1 MGAGDQPLLPPT
13 LHPHHQEE
21 RNLLQKDIAELLNI
35 TASAY
40 GYYEQGKRIPDS
52 DTINLLSDYFNVSL
66 DYLMGKTNIRQSAD
80 NIINSNSTE
89 YTVALHSDTD
99 YDELPKEAKDEI
111 NNFIEFIKQKY
122 KK

>member
-1 MGAGDQPLLPPT
+1 MT
-13 LHPHHQEE
+13 LKDRLKELRLE

-89 YTVALHSDTD
+89 YTIALHSDTD
-99 YDELPKEAKDEI
+99 YDELPQDAKDEI
-111 NNFIEFIKQKY
+111 NNFIEYVKQKY